1 MNPVSYI
8 TLKIRR
14 LFVGG
19 GNFFVSKCMRS
30 AFKQCGRNVHFSPLN
45 SVFSYERIVIGN
57 DVYIGP
63 NALFSS
69 VCAIT
74 IGSKVTFG
82 PGVTIMTG
90 NHNFRDIGVYIFDN
104 HSKREDDDLPV
115 VIEDDVWVG
124 CHAIILK
131 GVTIGRGAIVGAG
144 AVVTKNVPPYAIVG
158 GNPARV
164 IRYRFSEDDIA
175 KHEKILGIQ

>member
-1 MNPVSYI
+1 
-8 TLKIRR
+8 
-14 LFVGG
+14 
-19 GNFFVSKCMRS
+19 MRS
-30 AFKQCGRNVHFSPLN
+30 AFKQCGCNVHFSPLN

-131 GVTIGRGAIVGAG
+131 GVTIGRRCHCWSWSCCDEKRTALCDCWRKSCQSYPVSIF
-144 AVVTKNVPPYAIVG
+144 
-158 GNPARV
+158 RR
-164 IRYRFSEDDIA
+164 RYA